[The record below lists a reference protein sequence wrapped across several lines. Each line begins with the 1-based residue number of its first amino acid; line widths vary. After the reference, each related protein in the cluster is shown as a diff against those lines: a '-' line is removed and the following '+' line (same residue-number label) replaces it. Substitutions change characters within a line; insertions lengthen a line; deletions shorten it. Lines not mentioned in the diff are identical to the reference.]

1 MSQGVGQYVIRHICL
16 KWLWGCECSVCL
28 GCVVNLEKSETFGVH
43 SIFII
48 KKNQQWDYVV
58 IEINLST
65 LGRTKTSQIYGHFKC
80 CMVRNVAYLFFS
92 LVHIISCNEDQIFP
106 THLLMEITI

>member
-1 MSQGVGQYVIRHICL
+1 MQ
-16 KWLWGCECSVCL
+16 
-28 GCVVNLEKSETFGVH
+28 CVFGMCRKLRKVRNIWCTFH
-43 SIFII
+43 FHN
-48 KKNQQWDYVV
+48 KKIQQWDYVV
-58 IEINLST
+58 IEINLTT
-65 LGRTKTSQIYGHFKC
+65 LGRAKTSQIYGHFKC